1 MKTYLV
7 IGGTSGIG
15 AVLVKMLS
23 DQGHKV
29 IATYNSTTPQELN
42 NVSFHQLDVT
52 DQNATMPELPDAIAG
67 LAYCPGAINLLPFK
81 RLKKENI
88 QADFDLQVGGAVRA
102 IQHAL
107 EPLKNGKGSVVMFS
121 TVAVQSGFNFHSQVA
136 MSKGAIE
143 GLTRALAAELAPTV
157 RVNAIAPSITD
168 TPLASRLLSSDDKK
182 EANAKRHPLQKIGA
196 PEDIANA
203 ASFLLNDSSSWITGQ
218 VLQVDGGI
226 STLKV

>member
-15 AVLVKMLS
+15 AALVKMLS

-29 IATYNSTTPQELN
+29 IATYNSTTPQELD

-52 DQNATMPELPDAIAG
+52 DENATMPELPDAIAG

-121 TVAVQSGFNFHSQVA
+121 TVAVQSGFNFHTQVA

>member
-1 MKTYLV
+1 MKTFLV

-15 AVLVKMLS
+15 AALVKMLS
-23 DQGHKV
+23 GQGHSV
-29 IATYNSTTPQELN
+29 IATYNSTPPQNLPG
-42 NVSFHQLDVT
+42 VTYHQLDVT
-52 DQNATMPELPDAIAG
+52 DETATMPELPEAIDG
-67 LAYCPGAINLLPFK
+67 LAYCPGAITLLPFK
-81 RLKKENI
+81 RLKKDKV

-121 TVAVQSGFNFHSQVA
+121 TVAVQAGFNFHTQVA

-168 TPLASRLLSSDDKK
+168 TPLASRLLNTEEKK
-182 EANAKRHPLQKIGA
+182 AANAQRHPLQKIGE
-196 PEDIANA
+196 PEDIAAA

-218 VLQVDGGI
+218 VLTVDGGI
-226 STLKV
+226 STLKI

>member
-15 AVLVKMLS
+15 AALVKMLS

-29 IATYNSTTPQELN
+29 IATYNSTTPQELD

-52 DQNATMPELPDAIAG
+52 DENATMPELPDAIAG

-121 TVAVQSGFNFHSQVA
+121 TVAVQSGFNFHTQVA

-182 EANAKRHPLQKIGA
+182 EANA
-196 PEDIANA
+196 

>member
-15 AVLVKMLS
+15 AALVKMLS

-29 IATYNSTTPQELN
+29 IATYNSTTPQELD

-52 DQNATMPELPDAIAG
+52 DENATMPELPDAIAG

-121 TVAVQSGFNFHSQVA
+121 TVAVQSGFNFHTQVA

-143 GLTRALAAELAPTV
+143 GLTRALAAELSPTV

>member
-15 AVLVKMLS
+15 AALVKMLS

-29 IATYNSTTPQELN
+29 IATYNSTTPQELD

-52 DQNATMPELPDAIAG
+52 DENATMPELPDAIAG

-88 QADFDLQVGGAVRA
+88 QADFDLQVGVAVRA

-121 TVAVQSGFNFHSQVA
+121 TVAVQSGFNFHTQVA